1 MRVMSLK
8 EDQTFNCISCGKPFS
23 TRSMIENMTAKLR
36 SHPMFQ
42 GAGLRRL
49 QMCEDCRVRAMYVD
63 ELSALDGEGREGE
76 QQ

>member
-1 MRVMSLK
+1 
-8 EDQTFNCISCGKPFS
+8 
-23 TRSMIENMTAKLR
+23 MIENMTAKLR
-36 SHPMFQ
+36 SHPMFK

-63 ELSALDGEGREGE
+63 ELSNLDTGGGEEE